1 MDHRPDR
8 RHQEFRAGCA
18 GVGQPDRATG
28 RRRAT
33 RRSDQRARTAAPM
46 VGRQRRRRFRGG
58 RRYPGSSALGFLS
71 GTTGFGQL
79 VVLQPVRLGP
89 TRSAGPLRRADRC
102 GVAGTRLRRLP
113 VLLPGGR
120 RGRRHRRR
128 AGGVGMGSGAAGHPG
143 ARSGRYVHQPRRQ
156 RRAARRQR
164 GGDQRPAA
172 RPDIEQ
178 ACRRAAAVN
187 YLTDLATLLWSK
199 IQSIRTAPTNE
210 AADMTNTVAPTNGS
224 HKGGQDGPKPR
235 SRRAGR
241 KTAVG
246 EYKHKRTGID
256 VALGLL
262 TPIVG
267 QEFLDKYNLRDPL
280 NRTLR
285 YGVKTM
291 FSTAGATTRQFKRVQ
306 GLRGG
311 PTRLKAS
318 GKDYYDLTPDDDQKL
333 IVETVDEFAEEILR
347 PAAHDADEATTYPPD
362 LLAKAAE
369 LGITA
374 VNVPED
380 FDGIAEH
387 RSSVTNV
394 LVAEALAYGDMGLAL
409 PILAP
414 GGVASALTHWG
425 SADQQATYLQEF
437 AGENVPQA
445 CLAIAEP
452 RPLFDP
458 TALKTTAV
466 RTPGGYRLDGVKS
479 LVPAAADAEL
489 FIVGAQLNG
498 KPALFIVESSAKG
511 LTVKADPSMGIRAAA
526 LGQVELS
533 GVSVPLNARLG
544 EDEATDDDYSES
556 IALSRLGWAALAV
569 GTSHA
574 VLDYVIPY
582 VKDREAF
589 GEPVARR
596 QAVAFMCANIA
607 IELDGLR
614 LITWRGA
621 ARAEQGLTITR
632 EAALAKRLGT
642 DKGMQIGLDGVQLLG
657 GHGYTKE
664 HPVERW
670 YRDLRA
676 IGVAEGVVVI

>member
-1 MDHRPDR
+1 
-8 RHQEFRAGCA
+8 
-18 GVGQPDRATG
+18 
-28 RRRAT
+28 
-33 RRSDQRARTAAPM
+33 
-46 VGRQRRRRFRGG
+46 
-58 RRYPGSSALGFLS
+58 
-71 GTTGFGQL
+71 
-79 VVLQPVRLGP
+79 
-89 TRSAGPLRRADRC
+89 
-102 GVAGTRLRRLP
+102 
-113 VLLPGGR
+113 
-120 RGRRHRRR
+120 
-128 AGGVGMGSGAAGHPG
+128 
-143 ARSGRYVHQPRRQ
+143 
-156 RRAARRQR
+156 
-164 GGDQRPAA
+164 
-172 RPDIEQ
+172 
-178 ACRRAAAVN
+178 
-187 YLTDLATLLWSK
+187 
-199 IQSIRTAPTNE
+199 
-210 AADMTNTVAPTNGS
+210 MTNTVTPTNGS
-224 HKGGQDGPKPR
+224 PNGSKPHR
-235 SRRAGR
+235 KRAGR

-311 PTRLKAS
+311 PTRLGANGAKGS
-318 GKDYYDLTPDDDQKL
+318 DYYDLTPDDDQKL

-347 PAAHDADEATTYPPD
+347 PAAHDADEATAYPPD

-414 GGVASALTHWG
+414 AGVAAALTHWG
-425 SADQQATYLQEF
+425 SADQQATYLKDF

-445 CLAIAEP
+445 CVAIAEP
-452 RPLFDP
+452 QPLFDP

-466 RTPGGYRLDGVKS
+466 RTPSGYRLDGVKS
-479 LVPAAADAEL
+479 LVPAAANAEL
-489 FIVGAQLNG
+489 FVVAAQLNG
-498 KPALFIVESSAKG
+498 KPALFIVESSNNG
-511 LTVKADPSMGIRAAA
+511 LTVKPDPSMGIRAAA
-526 LGQVELS
+526 LGRVELDN
-533 GVSVPLNARLG
+533 VSVPLGARLG
-544 EDEATDDDYSES
+544 EDEACDDDYSEA

-582 VKDREAF
+582 VKEREAF
-589 GEPVARR
+589 GEPIAHR
-596 QAVAFMCANIA
+596 QSVAFMCANIA

-621 ARAEQGLTITR
+621 ARAEQGLPFTR
-632 EAALAKRLGT
+632 EAALAKRLGA